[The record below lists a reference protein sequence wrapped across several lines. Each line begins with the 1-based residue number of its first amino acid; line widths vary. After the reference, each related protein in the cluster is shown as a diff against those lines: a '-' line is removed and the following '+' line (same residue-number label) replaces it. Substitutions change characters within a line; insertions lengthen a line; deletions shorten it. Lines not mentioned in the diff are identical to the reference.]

1 MHGMTGKISHLKND
15 SKRKAILKLKIAIE
29 LITPEQK
36 LWFRVIEQAILDIGH
51 RQNRY
56 RSEYFFENPD
66 MLTWICEYLNTD
78 QSVIFRVLKTC
89 EVL

>member
-1 MHGMTGKISHLKND
+1 MRGLTGKISHLKMD
-15 SKRKAILKLKIAIE
+15 MKRKAILKLKIAIE

-51 RQNRY
+51 QKRQY
-56 RSEYFFENPD
+56 RSDYFFKNSG
-66 MLTWICEYLNTD
+66 MFTWICEYLNTD
-78 QSVIFRVLKTC
+78 PSVIFRVLKTC